1 MNAKQAIDKIVKLLN
16 LEFGSNEQE
25 FDFATTKLVDGTEVT
40 NNMDEEFKI
49 GQELYVVNEA
59 TLSPAPEGRH
69 ETREGLM
76 LVVDSS
82 SIIIAMEQKTDE
94 APANEEGESEVEVEV
109 ESGKDMKMSEATLA
123 DGTKIMSEG
132 DKFEVG
138 QKLFV
143 VKEDGET
150 VEAPEGEHTTESG
163 IVITVDGEGTI
174 TGVKYPDEEGEGSL
188 EASQDFSSLVE
199 VLEPLINE
207 VKSLSAELSQ
217 MKEKMSAD
225 YSALKGDFE
234 SFKKSPEKFSVVE
247 KKTYKDSIDDYKL
260 DIIKSLRK

>member
-1 MNAKQAIDKIVKLLN
+1 MNAKDAIEKIAKLLN
-16 LEFGSNEQE
+16 LEFGKEE
-25 FDFATTKLVDGTEVT
+25 FATTKLTDGTEVT
-40 NNMDEEFKI
+40 NNLDDEFKI
-49 GQELYVVNEA
+49 GQELFVVNES
-59 TLSPAPEGRH
+59 TLSPAPEGKH
-69 ETREGLM
+69 TTREGL
-76 LVVDSS
+76 VITVDSS
-82 SIIIAMEQKTDE
+82 SVIIAMEQETEE
-94 APANEEGESEVEVEV
+94 APANDEDKSEVEVEV

-132 DKFEVG
+132 EKFEVG

-143 VKEDGET
+143 VKEDGEK

-188 EASQDFSSLVE
+188 EAKSMEDFTALVD

-217 MKEKMSAD
+217 MKETMSAD
-225 YSALKGDFE
+225 YSALKEDFE
-234 SFKKSPEKFSVVE
+234 SFKKSPEKFSVTE
-247 KKTYKDSIDDYKL
+247 KKTFKDYSVNDYKL
-260 DIIKSLRK
+260 EIIKSLRK